1 MSNYASWPH
10 KFQLAWIDHRNDQDL
25 LEGDPD
31 RWISVT
37 RDALVVIN
45 GPNGGLSEIRKLSR
59 KKGFWEINVW
69 SDLEFVGF
77 SNPQPDPQERTSYMT
92 SA

>member
-1 MSNYASWPH
+1 MV
-10 KFQLAWIDHRNDQDL
+10 ID
-25 LEGDPD
+25 
-31 RWISVT
+31 
-37 RDALVVIN
+37 